1 MSKLK
6 IAGWVAWIFG
16 ALLLGYQAIALFMGT
31 KEKFAWE
38 NLALVDIVEKNHLLW
53 IDNIP
58 WENVQADCWVSG
70 SYATVSIAVLLWTFM
85 LYNQRFQFKILSQ
98 SR

>member
-6 IAGWVAWIFG
+6 IVGWVAWIFA

-31 KEKFAWE
+31 KEKLAWE

-58 WENVQADCWVSG
+58 WENVQQTVGYLVHMPLYLLLFCFGLLCFIISG
-70 SYATVSIAVLLWTFM
+70 FSS
-85 LYNQRFQFKILSQ
+85 KS
-98 SR
+98 